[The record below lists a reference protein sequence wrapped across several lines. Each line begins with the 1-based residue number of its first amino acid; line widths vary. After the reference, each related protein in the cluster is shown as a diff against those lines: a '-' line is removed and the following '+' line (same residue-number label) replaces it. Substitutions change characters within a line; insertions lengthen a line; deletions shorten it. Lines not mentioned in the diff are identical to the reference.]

1 MSPQVEKKSV
11 NKKLNTAI
19 KILVSLSLILYIV
32 LKKVDKTQ
40 LINNFK
46 LLDWRFVPLIFL
58 LIVSHYVVSS
68 FRWKSLLVHE
78 KAKGIPVKYLLSLYF
93 TGAFFNN
100 FMPTSIGGD
109 VYKMYKMSKKVGD
122 SGIGFSSVFTE
133 RFTGIV
139 MLALIALLSM
149 TRTLGFGIIV
159 LLVWFILG
167 VYIGIFVLKLLGG
180 KIRFLGKVYD
190 ALIIYKNYPKVLGFA
205 MLTSIVVQIL
215 SILVQYFTFVAI
227 GVKIP
232 IFYAFLAFPVIT
244 LVGFFI
250 PSLNGFGVQD
260 ALYMSMFGVVGVS
273 ATTALS
279 ASIIYH
285 LSRIG
290 VSLIG
295 GVLYAL
301 GKDA

>member
-1 MSPQVEKKSV
+1 MDPQSDKKGK
-11 NKKLNTAI
+11 NKKLNTVI
-19 KILVSLSLILYIV
+19 KVLVSLALILYIV
-32 LKKVDKTQ
+32 FKKVDKAE
-40 LINNFK
+40 LVKNFS

-58 LIVSHYVVSS
+58 LIMAHYVVSS
-68 FRWKSLLVHE
+68 LRWKSLLVHE
-78 KAKGIPVKYLLSLYF
+78 KAKGVPIKYLLSLYF

-109 VYKMYKMSKKVGD
+109 VYKMYRLSKKVED
-122 SGIGFSSVFTE
+122 PGIGFSSVFTE

-139 MLALIALLSM
+139 MLVLIALLSM
-149 TRTLGFGIIV
+149 TKTLGFGIIM
-159 LLVWFILG
+159 LIIWFILG
-167 VYIGIFVLKLLGG
+167 VYIGIFVLKLFSG
-180 KIRFLGKVYD
+180 KIKFLGKVYD
-190 ALIIYKNYPKVLGFA
+190 ALIIYKNYPRVLGFA
-205 MLTSIVVQIL
+205 MLSSIIVQVL
-215 SILVQYFTFVAI
+215 SIFVQYFTFMAI
-227 GVKIP
+227 GVKLP

-260 ALYMSMFGVVGVS
+260 ALYISTFGVVGVA

-295 GVLYAL
+295 GVLYAM

>member
-1 MSPQVEKKSV
+1 MDPQFERKEKT
-11 NKKLNTAI
+11 KKLNTII
-19 KILVSLSLILYIV
+19 KVLVSLTLILYIV
-32 LKKVDKTQ
+32 LKKVDKAEF
-40 LINNFK
+40 IKNFE
-46 LLDWRFVPLIFL
+46 LLDWRFIPLIFL
-58 LIVSHYVVSS
+58 LIVGHYVVSS

-78 KAKGIPVKYLLSLYF
+78 KAKGVPVRYLLSLYF
-93 TGAFFNN
+93 IGAFFNN

-109 VYKMYKMSKKVGD
+109 VYKMYHMAKKVGD
-122 SGIGFSSVFTE
+122 PGIGFSSVFTE

-149 TRTLGFGIIV
+149 TKTLGFGILV
-159 LLVWFILG
+159 LLIWFILG
-167 VYIGIFVLKLLGG
+167 VYIGIFSLKLLSG
-180 KIRFLGKVYD
+180 KIKFLGKVYN

-205 MLTSIVVQIL
+205 MLTSIIVQVL
-215 SILVQYFTFVAI
+215 SIFVQYFTFMAI
-227 GVKIP
+227 GVRIP

-260 ALYMSMFGVVGVS
+260 ALYMSTFAIVGVPV
-273 ATTALS
+273 TTALS

-285 LSRIG
+285 ISRIG